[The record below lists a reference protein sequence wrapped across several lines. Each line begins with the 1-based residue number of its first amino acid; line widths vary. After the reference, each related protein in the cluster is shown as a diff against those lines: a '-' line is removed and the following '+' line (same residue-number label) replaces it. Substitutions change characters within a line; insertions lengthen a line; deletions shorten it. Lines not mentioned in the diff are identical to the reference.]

1 MKIAAHANAH
11 MILASTT
18 AGAGVGLPSW
28 DRTHL
33 PAPFS
38 RVAMS
43 VDLWP
48 PPTTGNT
55 EIELPRIERA
65 LMKASVGMRS
75 PIIPQELV
83 VPTEVADS

>member
-1 MKIAAHANAH
+1 
-11 MILASTT
+11 
-18 AGAGVGLPSW
+18 
-28 DRTHL
+28 
-33 PAPFS
+33 
-38 RVAMS
+38 MS
-43 VDLWP
+43 VDLWR

-83 VPTEVADS
+83 VPPEIVDS